1 MPRDEAASFP
11 FVRLGFPQRIRPA
24 MRDLALGIDVGTSGV
39 RAAAVDADGCRAA
52 FAVATM
58 PAPLDENGLVT
69 QHPAI
74 WWTATCRVLQNLAKQ
89 IDLKRIG
96 SIAVDGTSG
105 TILGVDANGQPVA
118 PAQMYNSQARAEIV
132 RSIAAVAP
140 PESAAH
146 GATSALARAI
156 AMQTQPGVIRLIQ
169 QADWISGQF
178 SQRFDITD
186 ENNALKLGYDP
197 IARRWPDW
205 LVEVG
210 LQPDRL
216 TTVVPAGTTTS
227 TIARCRAS
235 ALGLA
240 ADVVIVAGTTDGC
253 AAFLAAGAER
263 CGDAVTSLG
272 TTLVLKLLSDRPLF
286 DSNLGVY
293 SHRIDNVWLV
303 GGASN
308 SGGAAIAKHFC
319 LDEIREL
326 SEKMT
331 PDVPT
336 GLDYYPL
343 AGRGERFPHNNP
355 DMEEQLEPR
364 PESDVLF
371 LQALME
377 GVTSVEKLGYDCLA
391 ELGGSLVK
399 SIRTVGGGA
408 KNAAWQ
414 TIRARMLGIPL
425 IDPGDDE
432 PAVGAA
438 KLARRGLFL
447 DSQF

>member
-1 MPRDEAASFP
+1 M
-11 FVRLGFPQRIRPA
+11 G
-24 MRDLALGIDVGTSGV
+24 DLALGIDVGTSAV
-39 RAAAVDADGCRAA
+39 RAAAVDANGCRAA
-52 FAVATM
+52 FAAAMM
-58 PAPLDENGLVT
+58 PAPFNENGLVT
-69 QHPAI
+69 QHPGV
-74 WWTATCRVLQNLAKQ
+74 WWKATRRVVQNLSRQ

-96 SIAVDGTSG
+96 AIAVDGTSG
-105 TILGVDANGQPVA
+105 TVLGVDAKGQPVA
-118 PAQMYNSQARAEIV
+118 PAQMYNSRAPAEIV

-146 GATSALARAI
+146 GTTSALARAI

-178 SQRFDITD
+178 SGRFDVTD

-205 LVEVG
+205 LVKVG
-210 LQPDRL
+210 LRPDRL
-216 TTVVPAGTTTS
+216 TTVVAAGTATS
-227 TIARCRAS
+227 MIARCRAL

-240 ADVVIVAGTTDGC
+240 GDVAIVAGTTDGC

-286 DSNLGVY
+286 DSDLGVY
-293 SHRIDNVWLV
+293 SHRIDNLWLV

-308 SGGAAIAKHFC
+308 SGGAAIAKHFS
-319 LDEIREL
+319 LDQIREL
-326 SEKMT
+326 SEKMS
-331 PDVPT
+331 PSVPT

-355 DMEEQLEPR
+355 GMEERVGPR
-364 PESDVLF
+364 PENDILF

-377 GVTSVEKLGYDCLA
+377 GVTKVEKLGYHCLA
-391 ELGGSLVK
+391 EVGAPSVR
-399 SIRTVGGGA
+399 SIRTVGSGA
-408 KNAAWQ
+408 KNAAWSA
-414 TIRARMLGIPL
+414 IRARMLGIP
-425 IDPGDDE
+425 IVDPVDDE
-432 PAVGAA
+432 AAVGAA

>member
-1 MPRDEAASFP
+1 
-11 FVRLGFPQRIRPA
+11 

-52 FAVATM
+52 FVVATM
-58 PAPLDENGLVT
+58 PAPSDENGLVT
-69 QHPAI
+69 QQPAV
-74 WWTATCRVLQNLAKQ
+74 WWTATRRVLQNLAQQ

-96 SIAVDGTSG
+96 SISVDGTSG
-105 TILGVDANGQPVA
+105 TVLGVDATGQPVA
-118 PAQMYNSQARAEIV
+118 PAQMYNSRARAEIV

-140 PESAAH
+140 PWSAAH

-156 AMQTQPGVIRLIQ
+156 AVQTQPGAIRLIQ

-178 SQRFDITD
+178 SQRFDVTD

-210 LQPDRL
+210 LRPDRL
-216 TTVVPAGTTTS
+216 STVVPAGTTIS

-240 ADVVIVAGTTDGC
+240 ADVAIVAGTTDGC
-253 AAFLAAGAER
+253 AGFLAAGAER

-286 DSNLGVY
+286 DANLGVY
-293 SHRIDNVWLV
+293 SHRIDDVWLV

-331 PDVPT
+331 SHVPT
-336 GLDYYPL
+336 GLRYYPL

-364 PESDVLF
+364 PESDILF
-371 LQALME
+371 LQGLLE

-391 ELGGSLVK
+391 GLGGPLVK

-408 KNAAWQ
+408 KNAAWR

-425 IDPGDDE
+425 IDPADDE
-432 PAVGAA
+432 AAVGAA
-438 KLARRGLFL
+438 KLARRGLIFAG
-447 DSQF
+447 QF

>member
-1 MPRDEAASFP
+1 MP
-11 FVRLGFPQRIRPA
+11 
-24 MRDLALGIDVGTSGV
+24 DLALGIDVGTSGV
-39 RAAAVDADGCRAA
+39 RAAAVDADGRRAA
-52 FAVATM
+52 FAAATM
-58 PAPLDENGLVT
+58 PAPFNEKGLLT
-69 QHPAI
+69 QHPVL
-74 WWTATCRVLQNLAKQ
+74 WWKATRRVVQILAGQ

-96 SIAVDGTSG
+96 AIAVDGTSG
-105 TILGVDANGQPVA
+105 TVLGVDANGQPVG
-118 PAQMYNSQARAEIV
+118 PAQMYNSRAPAEIV

-140 PESAAH
+140 PETAAH

-178 SQRFDITD
+178 SQRFDVTD

-197 IARRWPDW
+197 IARSWPDW

-210 LQPDRL
+210 LRPDRL
-216 TTVVPAGTTTS
+216 TIVVPAGTPIS
-227 TIARCRAS
+227 TIARSRAS

-240 ADVVIVAGTTDGC
+240 VDVAIVAGTTDGC
-253 AAFLAAGAER
+253 AAFLAAGAGK

-293 SHRIDNVWLV
+293 SHRIENLWLV

-319 LDEIREL
+319 VDRIREL
-326 SEKMT
+326 SEKM
-331 PDVPT
+331 PPNVPT
-336 GLDYYPL
+336 GLHYYPL

-355 DMEEQLEPR
+355 DMKEQLGPR
-364 PESDVLF
+364 PESDILF

-377 GVTSVEKLGYDCLA
+377 GVTSIEKLGYDCLA
-391 ELGGSLVK
+391 ELGGPSVK

-408 KNAAWQ
+408 KNMAWRA
-414 TIRARMLGIPL
+414 IRARMLGIPI
-425 IDPGDDE
+425 IDPMDDE
-432 PAVGAA
+432 AAVGAA

-447 DSQF
+447 DS

>member
-1 MPRDEAASFP
+1 MP
-11 FVRLGFPQRIRPA
+11 
-24 MRDLALGIDVGTSGV
+24 DLALGIDVGTSGV
-39 RAAAVDADGCRAA
+39 RAAAVDADGRRAA
-52 FAVATM
+52 FAAATM
-58 PAPLDENGLVT
+58 PAPFNEKGLLT
-69 QHPAI
+69 QHPVL
-74 WWTATCRVLQNLAKQ
+74 WWKATRRVVQILAGQ

-96 SIAVDGTSG
+96 AIAVDGTSG
-105 TILGVDANGQPVA
+105 TVLGVDANGQPVG
-118 PAQMYNSQARAEIV
+118 PAQMYNSRAPAEIV

-140 PESAAH
+140 PETAAH

-178 SQRFDITD
+178 SQRFDVTD

-197 IARRWPDW
+197 IARSWPDW

-210 LQPDRL
+210 LRPDRL
-216 TTVVPAGTTTS
+216 TIVVPAGTPIS
-227 TIARCRAS
+227 TIARSRAS

-240 ADVVIVAGTTDGC
+240 VDVAIVAGTTDGC
-253 AAFLAAGAER
+253 AAFLAAGAGK

-293 SHRIDNVWLV
+293 SHRIENLWLV

-319 LDEIREL
+319 VDRIREL

-331 PDVPT
+331 PNVPT
-336 GLDYYPL
+336 GLHYYPL

-355 DMEEQLEPR
+355 DMKEQLGPR
-364 PESDVLF
+364 PESDILF

-377 GVTSVEKLGYDCLA
+377 GVTSIEKLGYDCLA
-391 ELGGSLVK
+391 ELGGPSVK

-408 KNAAWQ
+408 KNMAWRA
-414 TIRARMLGIPL
+414 IRARMLGIPI
-425 IDPGDDE
+425 IDPMDDE
-432 PAVGAA
+432 AAVGAA

-447 DSQF
+447 DS

>member
-1 MPRDEAASFP
+1 MSDF
-11 FVRLGFPQRIRPA
+11 
-24 MRDLALGIDVGTSGV
+24 ALGIDVGTSAV
-39 RAAAVDADGCRAA
+39 RVAAVDADGRRAA
-52 FAVATM
+52 FAAAMM
-58 PAPLDENGLVT
+58 PSPFNEKGLVT
-69 QHPAI
+69 QHPAV
-74 WWTATCRVLQNLAKQ
+74 WWKATRRALQSLARQ
-89 IDLKRIG
+89 MDLKRIG
-96 SIAVDGTSG
+96 AIAVDGTSG
-105 TILGVDANGQPVA
+105 TVLGVDANGQPVA
-118 PAQMYNSQARAEIV
+118 PAQMYNSRARPEIV

-146 GATSALARAI
+146 GTTSALARAI

-178 SQRFDITD
+178 SQRFDVTD

-197 IARRWPDW
+197 IARCWPDW
-205 LVEVG
+205 LVKVG
-210 LQPDRL
+210 LRPDRL
-216 TTVVPAGTTTS
+216 TTVVPAGTATS

-240 ADVVIVAGTTDGC
+240 ADVAIVAGTTDGC

-293 SHRIDNVWLV
+293 SHRIDNLWLI

-308 SGGAAIAKHFC
+308 SGGAAIAKHFS
-319 LDEIREL
+319 LDRIREL
-326 SEKMT
+326 SEKMS
-331 PDVPT
+331 PNVPT
-336 GLDYYPL
+336 GLHYYPL

-355 DMEEQLEPR
+355 DMQECAEPR
-364 PESDVLF
+364 PESDILF

-377 GVTSVEKLGYDCLA
+377 GITSVEKLGYCCLVK
-391 ELGGSLVK
+391 LGGPSVK
-399 SIRTVGGGA
+399 SIRTVGSGA
-408 KNAAWQ
+408 KNAAWRV
-414 TIRARMLGIPL
+414 IRARMLGIP
-425 IDPGDDE
+425 IVDPVDDE
-432 PAVGAA
+432 AAVGAA
-438 KLARRGLFL
+438 RLARRGLLL

>member
-1 MPRDEAASFP
+1 
-11 FVRLGFPQRIRPA
+11 VWWK
-24 MRDLALGIDVGTSGV
+24 
-39 RAAAVDADGCRAA
+39 
-52 FAVATM
+52 ATR
-58 PAPLDENGLVT
+58 
-69 QHPAI
+69 
-74 WWTATCRVLQNLAKQ
+74 RVLQKLARQ
-89 IDLKRIG
+89 IDLQRIG
-96 SIAVDGTSG
+96 AIAVDGTSG
-105 TILGVDANGQPVA
+105 TVLGVDANGQPVA
-118 PAQMYNSQARAEIV
+118 PAQMYNSRAPEEIV
-132 RSIAAVAP
+132 RSITAVAP

-146 GATSALARAI
+146 GATSALARAV
-156 AMQTQPGVIRLIQ
+156 AMQTQPGSIRLVQ

-178 SQRFDITD
+178 SRRFDVTD

-216 TTVVPAGTTTS
+216 ISVVPAGTTIS

-240 ADVVIVAGTTDGC
+240 ADVAIVAGTTDAC

-263 CGDAVTSLG
+263 FGDAVTSLG
-272 TTLVLKLLSDRPLF
+272 TTLVLKLLSDRPIF
-286 DSNLGVY
+286 APNLGVY

-319 LDEIREL
+319 LDRIREL
-326 SEKMT
+326 SKQMT
-331 PDVPT
+331 PNVPT

-355 DMEEQLEPR
+355 DMEARLEPR
-364 PESDVLF
+364 PESDNLF

-377 GVTSVEKLGYDCLA
+377 GVTNIEKLGYHCLA
-391 ELGGSLVK
+391 ELGGPLVK
-399 SIRTVGGGA
+399 SIRAVGGGA
-408 KNAAWQ
+408 KNAAWR

-425 IDPGDDE
+425 IDAVDDE
-432 PAVGAA
+432 AAVGAA
-438 KLARRGLFL
+438 KLARRGLNF
-447 DSQF
+447 DSFSARTTN